1 MYSLRARFGVLAG
14 VLLAAAVILQL
25 LAIDNARSS
34 LAGDGTLTQ
43 PSLAV
48 PTVLTTLAT
57 FCAGVAVVLVAGIVA
72 LYVVDEV
79 CGRRVGIAA
88 TVEGDDSDHGDD
100 VGELSAYGSD
110 PETL

>member
-1 MYSLRARFGVLAG
+1 MYSLRVRFGVLAV

-72 LYVVDEV
+72 IYVIDEV
-79 CGRRVGIAA
+79 YGRKVEIEA
-88 TVEGDDSDHGDD
+88 TGEGDDSDHGDD